1 MSIIAV
7 MKSWLRCA
15 ALLAALVS
23 LSAASGC
30 TGGGSA
36 DEGAKSANPAA
47 PGGTASTSAAPAPGR
62 GSTGAAAEA
71 GGGHTTPGPVRV
83 DPNPAPSPLVAAPPL
98 SPAGAQVPNAMQA
111 APGTMSLRFIVRRR
125 ETGEE
130 LPAGGFD
137 VRLLSLDAMREDGAA
152 TGSAAAPAAG
162 GASAASGAAGTTYKG
177 KPEQVLVTQL
187 DGAKWTFLAGVRP
200 GTYALRITAPRR
212 KMLLEVITVK
222 TTDRSVERSLEP
234 E

>member
-1 MSIIAV
+1 MRLIAV
-7 MKSWLRCA
+7 RKAWVRSTARLVI
-15 ALLAALVS
+15 LAALAVV
-23 LSAASGC
+23 SGC
-30 TGGGSA
+30 TGGDGSG
-36 DEGAKSANPAA
+36 DGAPA
-47 PGGTASTSAAPAPGR
+47 AAPASTPAPGAGSA
-62 GSTGAAAEA
+62 GSTAGAGAPNAN
-71 GGGHTTPGPVRV
+71 PGSVRI

-98 SPAGAQVPNAMQA
+98 APAVAQPSGAMQP
-111 APGTMSLRFIVRRR
+111 APGSMSLRFIVRKR

-137 VRLLSLDAMREDGAA
+137 VRLLSLDSVREGGATA
-152 TGSAAAPAAG
+152 GSAPAPTPAGTAPGTPSGGAAAAP
-162 GASAASGAAGTTYKG
+162 YRG